1 MFKLWGQGSHK
12 AAKTCTQSS
21 AIYIMS
27 CACMPKQAA
36 LKGAAIPAH
45 TWSLSSA
52 AERLLAYSAL
62 TALFGLFL
70 LGVAFLR
77 LQNDVIDVGIWP
89 LLRTAKLGSPL
100 RPFQRALVMVVVFL
114 LAIPT
119 VYRAG
124 DIAATAAKAGRTSAV
139 RLIFALLAMLSG
151 VHFILEIEELGGVQ
165 EE

>member
-1 MFKLWGQGSHK
+1 
-12 AAKTCTQSS
+12 
-21 AIYIMS
+21 
-27 CACMPKQAA
+27 MPKQAA

-89 LLRTAKLGSPL
+89 LLRTAKLCGPL
-100 RPFQRALVMVVVFL
+100 RPFQWALVMVFL
-114 LAIPT
+114 LAIST

-124 DIAATAAKAGRTSAV
+124 DIAATAAKASWTSAV
-139 RLIFALLAMLSG
+139 RLIFSLLAVLSG
-151 VHFILEIEELGGVQ
+151 VLLILEIEELGGVQ
-165 EE
+165 E

>member
-1 MFKLWGQGSHK
+1 MFKLWGQGSHE

-89 LLRTAKLGSPL
+89 LLRTAKLCGPL
-100 RPFQRALVMVVVFL
+100 RPFQWALVMVMVFL
-114 LAIPT
+114 LAIST

-124 DIAATAAKAGRTSAV
+124 DIAATAAKASWTSAV
-139 RLIFALLAMLSG
+139 RLIFSLLAVLSG
-151 VHFILEIEELGGVQ
+151 VLLILEIEELGGVQ
-165 EE
+165 E